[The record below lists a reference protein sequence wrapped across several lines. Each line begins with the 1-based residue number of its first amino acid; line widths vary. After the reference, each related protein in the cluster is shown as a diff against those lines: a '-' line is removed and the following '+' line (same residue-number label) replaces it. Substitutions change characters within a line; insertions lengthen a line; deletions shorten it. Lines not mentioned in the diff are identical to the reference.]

1 MLDKVVDN
9 IKETI
14 GIEKFDDSKI
24 LIDADDKIPNYI
36 TLKKWHVSLRIML
49 NFIHKHFQKKHC
61 IMDKHNTK
69 HIKKDK

>member
-1 MLDKVVDN
+1 MIVNDYMLDKVVDN

-49 NFIHKHFQKKHC
+49 SFIHKHF
-61 IMDKHNTK
+61 
-69 HIKKDK
+69 

>member
-1 MLDKVVDN
+1 MIVNDYMLDKVVDN

-36 TLKKWHVSLRIML
+36 TFKKWHVPLRIML
-49 NFIHKHFQKKHC
+49 NFIRKHF
-61 IMDKHNTK
+61 
-69 HIKKDK
+69 